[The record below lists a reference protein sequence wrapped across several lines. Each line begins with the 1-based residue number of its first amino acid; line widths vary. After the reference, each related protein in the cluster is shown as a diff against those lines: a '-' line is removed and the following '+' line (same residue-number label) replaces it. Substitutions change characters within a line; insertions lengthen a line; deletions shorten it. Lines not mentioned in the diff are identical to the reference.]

1 MGVPPSDRFL
11 QALRAVAA
19 RPPARA
25 ATGAGIT
32 AAGTCR
38 RSCTPGSS
46 TGPRARPS
54 GLEGD
59 GETGDSPRSP
69 AAGSAVGGSRLGRG
83 LRVTIAVALVLG
95 RRRALAGSAV
105 IGAGCLGH
113 RRAHLARGSSVRRQP
128 GPARHR
134 HGRRPGRGHPPEHRR
149 GQPPR
154 PYQRPGP
161 GRGSRGRRRGPG
173 RVPSGRIVP
182 ATPSSASSTSPAWC
196 CPRERSPRSSTPSR
210 TTGWPTARTRR
221 SSRTSSE
228 ASSA

>member
-173 RVPSGRIVP
+173 RVALGPDCSGDAVERFEHITCLVLPEGTEPEIVH
-182 ATPSSASSTSPAWC
+182 AVEDYWLADGSY
-196 CPRERSPRSSTPSR
+196 
-210 TTGWPTARTRR
+210 
-221 SSRTSSE
+221 E
-228 ASSA
+228 AILSNE